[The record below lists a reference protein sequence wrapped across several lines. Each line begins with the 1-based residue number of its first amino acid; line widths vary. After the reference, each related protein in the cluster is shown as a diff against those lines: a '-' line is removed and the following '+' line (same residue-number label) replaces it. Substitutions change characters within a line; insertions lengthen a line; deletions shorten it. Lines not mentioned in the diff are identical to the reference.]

1 MMKSLISTIEKSW
14 FIQQLFIAVSGKG
27 EYKKAYELL
36 NKAYG
41 IIVLYK
47 DTQIEQA
54 TTLTNMAATLAKLG
68 RLDEAMVYEKKA
80 IDIFVA
86 DGEKTIITVV
96 H

>member
-1 MMKSLISTIEKSW
+1 M
-14 FIQQLFIAVSGKG
+14 
-27 EYKKAYELL
+27 
-36 NKAYG
+36 
-41 IIVLYK
+41 YK

-86 DGEKTIITVV
+86 DGEKNYHYSGALAALGDIMYAKGEYVEAKKITLRLWQILKSI
-96 H
+96 